1 MRCGL
6 VDEAG
11 FEAFAKEVIML
22 ARLDHPNIVT
32 FVGYSLSPVLLIV
45 MEFVDGGK
53 HRNSLLYIS
62 HMSPLKSSILL
73 FEQAL

>member
-11 FEAFAKEVIML
+11 FEAFTREVTML

-32 FVGYSLSPVLLIV
+32 FVGYSLNPVLLIV
-45 MEFVDGGK
+45 MEFVEGGRR
-53 HRNSLLYIS
+53 H
-62 HMSPLKSSILL
+62 ILL
-73 FEQAL
+73 LSLPNFTHLATEIINIAL